1 MFFIYMNELMKA
13 KYIINMTALNHWQPS
28 FANAVSNCKR
38 FLSVHLS
45 SLLYLSVL
53 SDWINLFA
61 SMLQS
66 PSADVQLESQ
76 PRSVE
81 INTTHSKKSIWTA
94 SKREISK
101 QGFHI
106 ISHRT
111 VKSQAPWDIL
121 HPEEYQ
127 DSIVWI
133 IVKKVHLLN
142 KSS

>member
-1 MFFIYMNELMKA
+1 MLFIYMNEMMKA

-53 SDWINLFA
+53 SDWINVFA

-81 INTTHSKKSIWTA
+81 INTTHGK
-94 SKREISK
+94 
-101 QGFHI
+101 
-106 ISHRT
+106 
-111 VKSQAPWDIL
+111 
-121 HPEEYQ
+121 
-127 DSIVWI
+127 
-133 IVKKVHLLN
+133 
-142 KSS
+142 